1 MADDIQQE
9 LKRLERELL
18 TSENI
23 DDDDLLSDLPHELF
37 DTQHQTWAEDE
48 EVVTGDVFME
58 DDALTVDDI
67 IDDILAE
74 EKNQSVD
81 DIINETLKE
90 AEFPSEAETPEGE
103 NMKTT
108 KEKTPK
114 DRQASQK
121 REDRWLIVLMAIACF
136 LCVGI
141 IGILIYWLEAFLK

>member
-1 MADDIQQE
+1 MADDREQE

-37 DTQHQTWAEDE
+37 DTRPQTWAEDE
-48 EVVTGDVFME
+48 EVVTGDVFIE

-74 EKNQSVD
+74 EKNLSVD

-90 AEFPSEAETPEGE
+90 SEFPSEAETPEGE
-103 NMKTT
+103 FVQDNK
-108 KEKTPK
+108 KN
-114 DRQASQK
+114 QK
-121 REDRWLIVLMAIACF
+121 REDRWLIILMTIASF
-136 LCVGI
+136 LCMGI
-141 IGILIYWLEAFLK
+141 IGVLIYWMEAFLK